1 MPGAAVAA
9 LAVSFGAFASA
20 IVGGWLALRAVRYVG
35 VIIAAGAG
43 IRIGAA
49 FFDLIPESIAHLGSI
64 DVAMLVIAAGFL
76 TFYAV
81 DKLTTLH
88 VGHETAAELDHDA
101 ATHQHT
107 GVVGATGMG
116 IHSFLDGV
124 ALAAALAVGG
134 GLGIVIAA
142 VVIVH
147 RFSDGI
153 GVVSF
158 LLASRAPTDTA
169 WRWGFLIAVAPVV
182 GVLVGLVIS
191 VPDEVLGAVL
201 GFFAGFFLYV
211 GAAELLPEAHRRG
224 GSVAVVTATLG
235 GAVAIYLFSLAVG
248 AIGVEI

>member
-1 MPGAAVAA
+1 
-9 LAVSFGAFASA
+9 
-20 IVGGWLALRAVRYVG
+20 
-35 VIIAAGAG
+35 
-43 IRIGAA
+43 
-49 FFDLIPESIAHLGSI
+49 
-64 DVAMLVIAAGFL
+64 MLVIAAGFL

-169 WRWGFLIAVAPVV
+169 WRWVFLIAVAPVV